1 MKLLITAALSGGV
14 GPYAAVMAFGF
25 LVGVYGHIIRSR
37 TMIITGIV
45 IVGGLSAYFAFVVGR
60 LGQ

>member
-1 MKLLITAALSGGV
+1 MSAATSGRV

-25 LVGVYGHIIRSR
+25 IIGVFGHIIRSR
-37 TMIITGIV
+37 MLIVTGIV
-45 IVGGLSAYFAFVVGR
+45 IVGALSAYFAFVVGR